1 MVDLS
6 VCTNHRIGDMRYNTS
21 KLNLTS
27 TNNLEPQFGQ
37 FGILCGPFLVP
48 PRYLLRPHIM
58 WPLCPLESRLH
69 LDWIVDLL
77 TYFVSASVDSYII
90 YNISKNTYALGLLAR

>member
-6 VCTNHRIGDMRYNTS
+6 VYTNHRIGDVCYNTS
-21 KLNLTS
+21 NFNLTS
-27 TNNLEPQFGQ
+27 KNNLEPQFGT
-37 FGILCGPFLVP
+37 LRGPFLVP
-48 PRYLLRPHIM
+48 PRDLLRPHIM

-90 YNISKNTYALGLLAR
+90 YQIHMNWVY